1 MNANNKK
8 FGLGRG
14 LEALLGD
21 EDINLDLDS
30 ETADFSN
37 LVENTVFKSEKNE
50 VKISDIVPCSFQP
63 RTEFDREALESLAQ
77 SIKEKGVLQ
86 PLLVRKKNDK
96 YEIIAGERRW
106 RAAQLAGLDEVPV
119 IVKDLNDSETLE
131 IALIENLQ
139 REDLHFL
146 EEAEGYEQLM
156 EQFHLTQEAMAA
168 RVGKK
173 QSTIANKLRLL
184 RLSGDVR
191 KLLVEHELSERHARA
206 LLKIEDEAQRLEV
219 LDIIIKRNYSV
230 RQTDEYIAKLLAD
243 KQQEKKKRFVIVN
256 DVRIYL
262 NSIKQVVN
270 AIKDVG
276 IPASMEQTVEGD
288 EVIVSLRIK
297 NQKKPKGGNSKP
309 LF

>member
-30 ETADFSN
+30 ETADVNS

-50 VKISDIVPCSFQP
+50 VKVSDVVPCSFQP

-106 RAAQLAGLDEVPV
+106 RAAQLAGLNEVPV
-119 IVKDLNDSETLE
+119 IVKDLNDNETLE

-139 REDLHFL
+139 RENLSAI
-146 EEAEGYEQLM
+146 EEAEGLNRLM
-156 EQFHLTQEAMAA
+156 NEYAYTQE
-168 RVGKK
+168 VIGKVIGK
-173 QSTIANKLRLL
+173 SRSYIANTLRLL
-184 RLSGDVR
+184 GLPEEIKQQVKENKLSAG
-191 KLLVEHELSERHARA
+191 HARA
-206 LLKIEDEAQRLEV
+206 LIGCENAVE
-219 LDIIIKRNYSV
+219 
-230 RQTDEYIAKLLAD
+230 LAD
-243 KQQEKKKRFVIVN
+243 KIIKEGLS
-256 DVRIYL
+256 VREAEAL
-262 NSIKQVVN
+262 
-270 AIKDVG
+270 A
-276 IPASMEQTVEGD
+276 A
-288 EVIVSLRIK
+288 
-297 NQKKPKGGNSKP
+297 NSKGINVKNIMP
-309 LF
+309 KQPKPVDRDLEKIMADLEEKLKLKVKINAGKKGKGSITLHYNTPAELSSLLDILEQR

>member
-30 ETADFSN
+30 ETADVNS

-50 VKISDIVPCSFQP
+50 VKVSDVVPCSFQP

-106 RAAQLAGLDEVPV
+106 RAAQLAGLKEVPV

-139 REDLHFL
+139 RENLSAI
-146 EEAEGYEQLM
+146 EEAEGLNRLM
-156 EQFHLTQEAMAA
+156 NEYAYTQE
-168 RVGKK
+168 VIGKVIGK
-173 QSTIANKLRLL
+173 SRSYIANTLRLL
-184 RLSGDVR
+184 GLPEEIKQQVKENKLSAG
-191 KLLVEHELSERHARA
+191 HARA
-206 LLKIEDEAQRLEV
+206 LIGCENAVE
-219 LDIIIKRNYSV
+219 
-230 RQTDEYIAKLLAD
+230 LAD
-243 KQQEKKKRFVIVN
+243 KIIKEGLS
-256 DVRIYL
+256 VREAEAL
-262 NSIKQVVN
+262 
-270 AIKDVG
+270 A
-276 IPASMEQTVEGD
+276 A
-288 EVIVSLRIK
+288 
-297 NQKKPKGGNSKP
+297 NSKGINVKNIMP
-309 LF
+309 KQPKPVDRDLEKIMADLEEKLKLKVKINAGKKGKGSITLHYNTPAELSSLLDILEQR

>member
-30 ETADFSN
+30 ETADVNS

-50 VKISDIVPCSFQP
+50 VKVSDVVPCSFQP

-106 RAAQLAGLDEVPV
+106 RAAQLAGLNEVPV

-139 REDLHFL
+139 RENLSAI
-146 EEAEGYEQLM
+146 EEAEGLNRLM
-156 EQFHLTQEAMAA
+156 NEYAYTQE
-168 RVGKK
+168 VIGKVIGK
-173 QSTIANKLRLL
+173 SRSYIANTLRLL
-184 RLSGDVR
+184 GLPEEIKQQIKENKLSAG
-191 KLLVEHELSERHARA
+191 HARTLIGCENA
-206 LLKIEDEAQRLEV
+206 VE
-219 LDIIIKRNYSV
+219 
-230 RQTDEYIAKLLAD
+230 LAD
-243 KQQEKKKRFVIVN
+243 KIIKEGLS
-256 DVRIYL
+256 VREAEAL
-262 NSIKQVVN
+262 
-270 AIKDVG
+270 A
-276 IPASMEQTVEGD
+276 A
-288 EVIVSLRIK
+288 
-297 NQKKPKGGNSKP
+297 NSKGINVKNIMP
-309 LF
+309 KQPKPVDRDLEKIMADLEEKLKLKVKINAGKKGKGSITLHYNTPAELSSLLDILEQR

>member
-30 ETADFSN
+30 ETADVNS

-50 VKISDIVPCSFQP
+50 VKVSDVVPCSFQP

-139 REDLHFL
+139 RENLSAI
-146 EEAEGYEQLM
+146 EEAEGLNRLM
-156 EQFHLTQEAMAA
+156 NEYAYTQE
-168 RVGKK
+168 VIGKVIGK
-173 QSTIANKLRLL
+173 SRSYIANTLRLL
-184 RLSGDVR
+184 GLPEEIKQQVKENKLSAG
-191 KLLVEHELSERHARA
+191 HARA
-206 LLKIEDEAQRLEV
+206 LIGCENAVE
-219 LDIIIKRNYSV
+219 
-230 RQTDEYIAKLLAD
+230 LAD
-243 KQQEKKKRFVIVN
+243 KIIKEGLS
-256 DVRIYL
+256 VREAEAL
-262 NSIKQVVN
+262 
-270 AIKDVG
+270 A
-276 IPASMEQTVEGD
+276 A
-288 EVIVSLRIK
+288 
-297 NQKKPKGGNSKP
+297 NSKGINVKNIMP
-309 LF
+309 KQPKPVDRDLEKIMADLEEKLKLKVKINAGKKGKGSITLHYNTPAELSSLLDILEQR

>member
-30 ETADFSN
+30 ETADVNS

-50 VKISDIVPCSFQP
+50 VKVSDVVPCSFQP

-106 RAAQLAGLDEVPV
+106 RAAQLAGLNEVPV

-139 REDLHFL
+139 RENLSAI
-146 EEAEGYEQLM
+146 EEAEGLNRLM
-156 EQFHLTQEAMAA
+156 NEYAYTQE
-168 RVGKK
+168 VIGKVIGK
-173 QSTIANKLRLL
+173 SRSYIANTLRLL
-184 RLSGDVR
+184 GLPEEIKHQVKENKLSAG
-191 KLLVEHELSERHARA
+191 HARA
-206 LLKIEDEAQRLEV
+206 LIGCENAVE
-219 LDIIIKRNYSV
+219 
-230 RQTDEYIAKLLAD
+230 LAD
-243 KQQEKKKRFVIVN
+243 KIIKEGLS
-256 DVRIYL
+256 VREAEAL
-262 NSIKQVVN
+262 
-270 AIKDVG
+270 A
-276 IPASMEQTVEGD
+276 A
-288 EVIVSLRIK
+288 
-297 NQKKPKGGNSKP
+297 NSKGINVKNIMP
-309 LF
+309 KQPKPVDRDLEKIMADLEEKLKLKVKINAGKKGKGSITLHYNTPAELSSLLDILEQR

>member
-30 ETADFSN
+30 ETTDVSN
-37 LVENTVFKSEKNE
+37 LVENTVFKSEKN
-50 VKISDIVPCSFQP
+50 KIKITEIVPCSFQP

-139 REDLHFL
+139 RENLSAI
-146 EEAEGYEQLM
+146 EEAEGLNRLM
-156 EQFHLTQEAMAA
+156 SEYAYTQE
-168 RVGKK
+168 VIGKVIGK
-173 QSTIANKLRLL
+173 SRSYIANTLRLL
-184 RLSGDVR
+184 GLPEEIKQLVKENKLSAG
-191 KLLVEHELSERHARA
+191 HARA
-206 LLKIEDEAQRLEV
+206 LIGCENASELANKIVKEGLSVREAEALAAAAKGINVKNIAPKQPKPVDRDLEKIMADLEEKLKLKVKINAGKKGKGSITLHYNTPAELSSI
-219 LDIIIKRNYSV
+219 LDI
-230 RQTDEYIAKLLAD
+230 L
-243 KQQEKKKRFVIVN
+243 
-256 DVRIYL
+256 
-262 NSIKQVVN
+262 
-270 AIKDVG
+270 
-276 IPASMEQTVEGD
+276 EQ
-288 EVIVSLRIK
+288 R
-297 NQKKPKGGNSKP
+297 
-309 LF
+309 

>member
-30 ETADFSN
+30 ETADVNS
-37 LVENTVFKSEKNE
+37 LVENTVFKYEKNE
-50 VKISDIVPCSFQP
+50 VKVSDVVPCSFQP

-106 RAAQLAGLDEVPV
+106 RAAQLAGLNEVPV

-139 REDLHFL
+139 RENLSAI
-146 EEAEGYEQLM
+146 EEAEGLNRLM
-156 EQFHLTQEAMAA
+156 NEYAYTQE
-168 RVGKK
+168 VIGKVIGK
-173 QSTIANKLRLL
+173 SRSYIANTLRLL
-184 RLSGDVR
+184 GLPEEIKQQVKENKLSAG
-191 KLLVEHELSERHARA
+191 HARA
-206 LLKIEDEAQRLEV
+206 LIGCENAVE
-219 LDIIIKRNYSV
+219 
-230 RQTDEYIAKLLAD
+230 LAD
-243 KQQEKKKRFVIVN
+243 KIIKEGLS
-256 DVRIYL
+256 VREAEAL
-262 NSIKQVVN
+262 
-270 AIKDVG
+270 A
-276 IPASMEQTVEGD
+276 A
-288 EVIVSLRIK
+288 
-297 NQKKPKGGNSKP
+297 NSKGINVKNIMP
-309 LF
+309 KQPKPVDRDLEKIMADLEEKLKLKVKINAGKKGKGSITLHYNTPAELSSLLDILEQR

>member
-30 ETADFSN
+30 ETADVSS

-50 VKISDIVPCSFQP
+50 VKVSDVVPCSFQP

-139 REDLHFL
+139 RENLSAI
-146 EEAEGYEQLM
+146 EEAEGLNRLM
-156 EQFHLTQEAMAA
+156 NEYAYTQE
-168 RVGKK
+168 VIGKVIGK
-173 QSTIANKLRLL
+173 SRSYIANTLRLL
-184 RLSGDVR
+184 GLPEEIKQQVKENKLSAG
-191 KLLVEHELSERHARA
+191 HARA
-206 LLKIEDEAQRLEV
+206 LIGCENAVE
-219 LDIIIKRNYSV
+219 
-230 RQTDEYIAKLLAD
+230 LAD
-243 KQQEKKKRFVIVN
+243 KIIKEGLS
-256 DVRIYL
+256 VREAEAL
-262 NSIKQVVN
+262 
-270 AIKDVG
+270 A
-276 IPASMEQTVEGD
+276 A
-288 EVIVSLRIK
+288 
-297 NQKKPKGGNSKP
+297 NSKGINVKNIMP
-309 LF
+309 KQPKPVDRDLEKIMADLEEKLKLKVKINAGKKGKGSITLHYNTPAELSSLLDILEQR

>member
-30 ETADFSN
+30 ETADVSN

-139 REDLHFL
+139 RENLSAI
-146 EEAEGYEQLM
+146 EEAEGLNRLM
-156 EQFHLTQEAMAA
+156 SEYAYTQEII
-168 RVGKK
+168 GKVIGK
-173 QSTIANKLRLL
+173 SRSYIANTLRLL
-184 RLSGDVR
+184 GLPEEIKQLIKENKLSAG
-191 KLLVEHELSERHARA
+191 HARA
-206 LLKIEDEAQRLEV
+206 LIGCENASELANKIVKEGLSVREAEALAANAKGINVKNIAPKQPKPVDRDLEKIMADLEEKLKLKVKINAGKKGKGSITLHYNTPAELSSL
-219 LDIIIKRNYSV
+219 LDI
-230 RQTDEYIAKLLAD
+230 L
-243 KQQEKKKRFVIVN
+243 
-256 DVRIYL
+256 
-262 NSIKQVVN
+262 
-270 AIKDVG
+270 
-276 IPASMEQTVEGD
+276 EQ
-288 EVIVSLRIK
+288 R
-297 NQKKPKGGNSKP
+297 
-309 LF
+309 

>member
-30 ETADFSN
+30 ETADVNS

-50 VKISDIVPCSFQP
+50 VKISDVVPCSFQP

-106 RAAQLAGLDEVPV
+106 RAAQLAGLNEVPV

-139 REDLHFL
+139 RENLSAI
-146 EEAEGYEQLM
+146 EEAEGLNRLM
-156 EQFHLTQEAMAA
+156 NEYAYTQE
-168 RVGKK
+168 VIGKVIGK
-173 QSTIANKLRLL
+173 SRSYIANTLRLL
-184 RLSGDVR
+184 GLPEEIKQQVKENKLSAG
-191 KLLVEHELSERHARA
+191 HARA
-206 LLKIEDEAQRLEV
+206 LIGCENAVE
-219 LDIIIKRNYSV
+219 
-230 RQTDEYIAKLLAD
+230 LAD
-243 KQQEKKKRFVIVN
+243 KIIKEGLS
-256 DVRIYL
+256 VREAEAL
-262 NSIKQVVN
+262 
-270 AIKDVG
+270 A
-276 IPASMEQTVEGD
+276 A
-288 EVIVSLRIK
+288 
-297 NQKKPKGGNSKP
+297 NSKGINVKNIMP
-309 LF
+309 KQPKPIDRDLEKIMADLEEKLKLKVKINAGKKGKGSITLHYNTPAELSSLLDILEQR

>member
-30 ETADFSN
+30 ETADVNS

-50 VKISDIVPCSFQP
+50 VKVSDVVPCSFQP

-106 RAAQLAGLDEVPV
+106 RAAQLAGLNEVPV

-139 REDLHFL
+139 RENLSAI
-146 EEAEGYEQLM
+146 EEAEGLNRLM
-156 EQFHLTQEAMAA
+156 NEYAYTQE
-168 RVGKK
+168 VIGKVIGK
-173 QSTIANKLRLL
+173 SRSYIANTLRLL
-184 RLSGDVR
+184 GLPEEIKQQVKENKLSAG
-191 KLLVEHELSERHARA
+191 HARA
-206 LLKIEDEAQRLEV
+206 LIGCENAVE
-219 LDIIIKRNYSV
+219 
-230 RQTDEYIAKLLAD
+230 LAD
-243 KQQEKKKRFVIVN
+243 KIIKEGLS
-256 DVRIYL
+256 VREAEAL
-262 NSIKQVVN
+262 
-270 AIKDVG
+270 A
-276 IPASMEQTVEGD
+276 A
-288 EVIVSLRIK
+288 
-297 NQKKPKGGNSKP
+297 NSKGINVKNIMP
-309 LF
+309 KQPKSVDRDLEKIMADLEEKLKLKVKINAGKKGKGSITLHYNTPAELSSLLDILEQR

>member
-30 ETADFSN
+30 ETADVNS

-50 VKISDIVPCSFQP
+50 VKVSDVVPCSFQP

-106 RAAQLAGLDEVPV
+106 RAAQLAGLNEVPV

-139 REDLHFL
+139 RENLSAI
-146 EEAEGYEQLM
+146 EEAEGLNRLM
-156 EQFHLTQEAMAA
+156 SEYAYTQE
-168 RVGKK
+168 VIGKVIGK
-173 QSTIANKLRLL
+173 SRSYIANTLRLL
-184 RLSGDVR
+184 GLPEEIKQQVKENKLSAG
-191 KLLVEHELSERHARA
+191 HARA
-206 LLKIEDEAQRLEV
+206 LIGCENAVE
-219 LDIIIKRNYSV
+219 
-230 RQTDEYIAKLLAD
+230 LAD
-243 KQQEKKKRFVIVN
+243 KIIKEGLS
-256 DVRIYL
+256 VREAEAL
-262 NSIKQVVN
+262 
-270 AIKDVG
+270 A
-276 IPASMEQTVEGD
+276 A
-288 EVIVSLRIK
+288 
-297 NQKKPKGGNSKP
+297 NSKGINVKNIMP
-309 LF
+309 KQPKPVDRDLEKIMADLEEKLKLKVKINAGKKGKGSITLHYNTPAELSSLLDILEQR

>member
-30 ETADFSN
+30 ETADVSN
-37 LVENTVFKSEKNE
+37 LVENTVFKSEKNK

-139 REDLHFL
+139 RENLSAI
-146 EEAEGYEQLM
+146 EEAEGLNRLM
-156 EQFHLTQEAMAA
+156 SEYAYTQEII
-168 RVGKK
+168 GKVIGK
-173 QSTIANKLRLL
+173 SRSYIANTLRLL
-184 RLSGDVR
+184 GLPEEIKQLVKENKLSAG
-191 KLLVEHELSERHARA
+191 HARA
-206 LLKIEDEAQRLEV
+206 LIGCENASELANKIVKEGLSVREAEALAANAKGINVKNIAPKQPKPVDRDLEKIMADLEEKLKLKVKINAGKKGKGSITLHYNTPAELSSL
-219 LDIIIKRNYSV
+219 LDI
-230 RQTDEYIAKLLAD
+230 L
-243 KQQEKKKRFVIVN
+243 
-256 DVRIYL
+256 
-262 NSIKQVVN
+262 
-270 AIKDVG
+270 
-276 IPASMEQTVEGD
+276 EQ
-288 EVIVSLRIK
+288 R
-297 NQKKPKGGNSKP
+297 
-309 LF
+309 